1 MFKITPHHTTF
12 ILSLGL
18 VLGSVVYAWTG
29 PSAQASNG
37 NVPPPINTGPTAQT
51 KQGGLG
57 LGTDILPGE
66 MLRVLG
72 DATFTNKAYSSPTI
86 DSDAP
91 SSLVT
96 KSYVDGKVLSG
107 PAGPQGPIGPQG
119 PAGPQMQGSWCGVL
133 SYATNGNGDGYELI
147 HDISCNGQSIL
158 YTGTCP
164 SGFTYVRVLG
174 NQLFTCIKQ

>member
-96 KSYVDGKVLSG
+96 KSYVDGKVLSLSASG
-107 PAGPQGPIGPQG
+107 LPSGSLSGGCVYLNTQGVIDRWGTAQTCGLGTVSCDSGHTGHVMARSAGPTD
-119 PAGPQMQGSWCGVL
+119 
-133 SYATNGNGDGYELI
+133 YGY
-147 HDISCNGQSIL
+147 SM
-158 YTGTCP
+158 
-164 SGFTYVRVLG
+164 V
-174 NQLFTCIKQ
+174 CIKD